1 MGSISAR
8 ADLGVTS
15 VASGLASVSGAAQ
28 CDGVLLPAAT
38 VHLFNGED
46 LVATTTADA
55 TGQFAFPGAAVGVYT
70 VRVSSG
76 STVCGYQ
83 VTLQPA
89 TTNGWPTGPND
100 PTLSPLAVKTGA
112 GCPRDIKNNH
122 SWTTAALLDGLS
134 ATPAPATVDE
144 CLYRQDQSAW
154 FKVPIQPGSKVQV
167 SLTNLP
173 ANYDLTLYKD
183 IAAALQSPVSTPSG
197 LARVSAEFAPDAAS
211 SDAYAPDAYSP
222 DAYSP
227 DAYSPDAYSPDAYSP
242 NAYSPDSYSP
252 DNQVQNAQTTSA
264 VAGSTPIPA
273 AYASAQTR
281 SLIGVSAQDG
291 TASESITRYTWDNTT
306 NVYVRVRGR
315 NGAFSLA
322 QPFHLAVTVLSG
334 GCGAVSSVAA
344 LTAGTTPSLVSATS
358 GGYSSIILW
367 DSSRA
372 SRMEGWT
379 ADDLSAVSAHLNAL
393 AAQTAGVVV
402 DVGQDDL
409 VKAANLQADAT
420 TTCAF
425 TKNLV
430 GLEIKRIITGYRAL
444 NPLKYVVIVGN
455 DGLIPF
461 FRHPD
466 QAGLAN
472 ERNFVPP
479 VLSNTAS
486 QAAINLGYVLSQDR
500 YGSSTDLS
508 MSDHTLPLPDLAVG
522 RLIERP
528 ADINGLIDAYLST
541 PPDGVVPSSGLATG
555 YDFFA
560 DAATAI
566 AGQLSAGTSNPTDT
580 LIQTSG
586 PPTVAGGAWTAD
598 QLRSK
603 LLGARHDMVFLGAH
617 FSAFSA
623 EAADFSTHLLAS
635 EVAGSTLDW
644 SNVIVFSEG
653 CHSGY
658 NTVDHDAPP
667 IPMIEPDFPQAFAQK
682 HATLIAGSGYQYGDT
697 DFVEYGE
704 RLYLQLSKQLRMGS
718 GPVSVGQAL
727 VNAKQA
733 YLRDTP
739 QWRGIH
745 EKTLLES
752 TLYGLPQLMVNMPGS
767 RLAPAADSSVVS
779 ATTPAVGKPGSV
791 LGLTSAD
798 LSVQSTLTA
807 HTVTLNSTAGPAA
820 PLTATYFSGS
830 NGQMVNPS
838 EPVLP
843 LETRNV
849 TAPGPLSGTAATL
862 RGVGFRGGSYTDNP
876 TGGPVLPLTDAPATE
891 LRGLHSFFSSSV
903 MYPVL
908 PWRVNYFDL
917 PRGGQATRLNV
928 TPAQYVSS
936 GPASRTGT
944 LRSYSAMNFRLYYSD
959 PALST
964 KTYGKNSGYLGN
976 VPAMA
981 AAPAISRI
989 SAVPSADGQSI
1000 AFRVNVE
1007 GDPSAGIQQ
1016 VWITYT
1022 ATGPACSGGLNPCA
1036 GQWQPL
1042 DLVQDGD
1049 DSTMWTATLPLGGT
1063 AAGDVR
1069 YLVQAVNGAGVVG
1082 TATNLGAYYVPQPRV
1097 ASTSAPKTSTSLS
1110 FSSAPAGGAY
1120 RDRASFTA
1128 VLTAGGAPVSGRPV
1142 AFEFGPQRLQ
1152 AVTDGNGT
1160 ASVTFP
1166 LLQSPG
1172 SYVVRA
1178 AFEEAQ
1184 DLLGSATEST
1194 FTIARQNTTLTLS
1207 GGSAHYSDSTAV
1219 VATLADQSS
1228 PTPRRLREQTVMV
1241 IVTQGASS
1249 WVLPV
1254 VTDELGRAPLGQL
1267 PLSPGGYTVTA
1278 YFSGTIPI
1286 PTSSGVVPLT
1296 LNNDRY
1302 SASSATLNGGLTI
1315 APEPATLTYT
1325 GDTIASTSG
1334 PIHLAASVSQ
1344 ESDDA
1349 PGDITT
1355 AQTSFAIKDS
1365 NGVVVLQSTTAVAA
1379 DGTSSTSI
1387 AAPPAGVYRIESSVS
1402 GNFSSG
1408 VASVPLVVFDPAAST
1423 TGSGSV
1429 PTTLPPPN
1437 DTATLD
1443 FNLKYEPSATR
1454 PSGTLHVTRGLAT
1467 ASPAAPVTSPSAPT
1481 TTLTPSTTLTPAT
1494 TATPAPTAAPA
1505 PVAPTSCQ
1513 GAAVDPNG
1521 PVDFQATGFDWVAI
1535 TGATAQFQG
1544 VGTINGCGR
1553 YLVAG
1558 TATQGAAPATSTF
1571 EVHIWDASHS
1581 FDAPL
1586 LLVTGTLSTGQ
1597 ITIVRPAPSA
1607 P

>member
-1 MGSISAR
+1 MRRASRHGLRAALIAPFLLAYIGSISAR

-28 CDGVLLPAAT
+28 CDGGLLPAAT
-38 VHLFNGED
+38 VQLFNGED

-55 TGQFAFPGAAVGVYT
+55 TAQFAFPAAAVGVYT

-83 VTLQPA
+83 VTLKPA
-89 TTNGWPTGPND
+89 TSNGWPTGPND
-100 PTLSPLAVKTGA
+100 PTLSPLAVKTAA
-112 GCPRDIKNNH
+112 GCPRDTKNNH
-122 SWTTAALLDGLS
+122 AWTTPALLDALG

-154 FKVPIQPGSKVQV
+154 FKVPIQPGSKVIV

-183 IAAALQSPVSTPSG
+183 IAAAAIQSPASTPSS

-242 NAYSPDSYSP
+242 DAYSPDGYSAGAYSPDSYSP
-252 DNQVQNAQTTSA
+252 DNQVGNAQTGNA
-264 VAGSTPIPA
+264 LAGSTPVPA
-273 AYASAQTR
+273 AYGSAQTR

-291 TASESITRYTWDNTT
+291 TASESITRSTWDNTT
-306 NVYVRVRGR
+306 NVYIRVRGR

-322 QPFHLAVTVLSG
+322 QPFHLSVTDLSG

-372 SRMEGWT
+372 SQLEGWT
-379 ADDLSAVSAHLNAL
+379 QDDLGAVSAHLNAL

-402 DVGQDDL
+402 DVGQDDQ

-420 TTCAF
+420 TACAF
-425 TKNLV
+425 AKNLV

-500 YGSSTDLS
+500 YGSSIDLS

-528 ADINGLIDAYLST
+528 ADIDGLIDAYLLT

-603 LLGARHDMVFLGAH
+603 LLGARHDVVFLGAH

-623 EAADFSTHLLAS
+623 EAADFSTHLLAN
-635 EVAGSTLDW
+635 EVASSTLDW

-682 HATLIAGSGYQYGDT
+682 QATLIAGSGYQYGDT
-697 DFVEYGE
+697 DFIEYGE
-704 RLYLQLSKQLRMGS
+704 RLYLEFSKQLRMGS

-767 RLAPAADSSVVS
+767 RLAPPADSPVVS
-779 ATTPAVGKPGSV
+779 ATTPAVSKPGSV

-798 LSVQSTLTA
+798 LSVQSMLTA

-849 TAPGPLSGTAATL
+849 TAPGPLSGTPTSL

-891 LRGLHSFFSSSV
+891 LRGLHSFF
-903 MYPVL
+903 
-908 PWRVNYFDL
+908 
-917 PRGGQATRLNV
+917 
-928 TPAQYVSS
+928 
-936 GPASRTGT
+936 
-944 LRSYSAMNFRLYYSD
+944 
-959 PALST
+959 
-964 KTYGKNSGYLGN
+964 
-976 VPAMA
+976 
-981 AAPAISRI
+981 
-989 SAVPSADGQSI
+989 
-1000 AFRVNVE
+1000 
-1007 GDPSAGIQQ
+1007 
-1016 VWITYT
+1016 
-1022 ATGPACSGGLNPCA
+1022 
-1036 GQWQPL
+1036 
-1042 DLVQDGD
+1042 
-1049 DSTMWTATLPLGGT
+1049 
-1063 AAGDVR
+1063 
-1069 YLVQAVNGAGVVG
+1069 
-1082 TATNLGAYYVPQPRV
+1082 
-1097 ASTSAPKTSTSLS
+1097 
-1110 FSSAPAGGAY
+1110 
-1120 RDRASFTA
+1120 
-1128 VLTAGGAPVSGRPV
+1128 
-1142 AFEFGPQRLQ
+1142 
-1152 AVTDGNGT
+1152 
-1160 ASVTFP
+1160 
-1166 LLQSPG
+1166 
-1172 SYVVRA
+1172 
-1178 AFEEAQ
+1178 
-1184 DLLGSATEST
+1184 
-1194 FTIARQNTTLTLS
+1194 
-1207 GGSAHYSDSTAV
+1207 
-1219 VATLADQSS
+1219 
-1228 PTPRRLREQTVMV
+1228 
-1241 IVTQGASS
+1241 
-1249 WVLPV
+1249 
-1254 VTDELGRAPLGQL
+1254 
-1267 PLSPGGYTVTA
+1267 
-1278 YFSGTIPI
+1278 
-1286 PTSSGVVPLT
+1286 
-1296 LNNDRY
+1296 
-1302 SASSATLNGGLTI
+1302 
-1315 APEPATLTYT
+1315 
-1325 GDTIASTSG
+1325 
-1334 PIHLAASVSQ
+1334 
-1344 ESDDA
+1344 
-1349 PGDITT
+1349 
-1355 AQTSFAIKDS
+1355 
-1365 NGVVVLQSTTAVAA
+1365 
-1379 DGTSSTSI
+1379 
-1387 AAPPAGVYRIESSVS
+1387 
-1402 GNFSSG
+1402 
-1408 VASVPLVVFDPAAST
+1408 
-1423 TGSGSV
+1423 
-1429 PTTLPPPN
+1429 
-1437 DTATLD
+1437 
-1443 FNLKYEPSATR
+1443 
-1454 PSGTLHVTRGLAT
+1454 
-1467 ASPAAPVTSPSAPT
+1467 
-1481 TTLTPSTTLTPAT
+1481 
-1494 TATPAPTAAPA
+1494 
-1505 PVAPTSCQ
+1505 
-1513 GAAVDPNG
+1513 
-1521 PVDFQATGFDWVAI
+1521 
-1535 TGATAQFQG
+1535 
-1544 VGTINGCGR
+1544 
-1553 YLVAG
+1553 
-1558 TATQGAAPATSTF
+1558 
-1571 EVHIWDASHS
+1571 
-1581 FDAPL
+1581 
-1586 LLVTGTLSTGQ
+1586 
-1597 ITIVRPAPSA
+1597 
-1607 P
+1607 